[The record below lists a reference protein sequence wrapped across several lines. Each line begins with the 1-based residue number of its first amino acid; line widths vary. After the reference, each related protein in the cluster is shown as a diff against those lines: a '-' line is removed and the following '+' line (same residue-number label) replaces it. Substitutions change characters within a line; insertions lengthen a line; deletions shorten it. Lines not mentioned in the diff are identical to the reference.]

1 MELHELLDQ
10 VKDPESFLEFAKA
23 LFEDRMVDIREAQPD
38 LSDRTARGWVNT
50 SLENFLESAIAW
62 AEAPNTKFG
71 RSADANPWKEF
82 ATFLFCGKTYE

>member
-1 MELHELLDQ
+1 MELHELLEQ

-23 LFEDRMVDIREAQPD
+23 LLEDRIADIREAQPD

-50 SLENFLESAIAW
+50 SVENFLESAIAW
-62 AEAPNTKFG
+62 AEDTKFG
-71 RSADANPWKEF
+71 RSADANPWKDF